1 MTATLECRSVSK
13 RYGPLRALDRVS
25 MQLEPGE
32 VRGLIGPNGSGKS
45 TLLRIIGGAEQAS
58 GGDIWFEGRRID
70 RFSAARRSRL
80 GIAMKFQIPSVFGSL
95 SVLENVVVAL
105 GRGIGILRWLSGRP
119 TVERREAERL
129 LELVGLS
136 DVKDVHAAHL
146 SHGQQQWLEI
156 AMATSVR
163 PRLLLLDEPT
173 AGMSPDERLAT
184 EKILRVVAEQAA
196 SIIVE
201 HDIDFVRRISDTIT
215 VLHLG
220 HMVGEG
226 TPDEVRELPQVRR
239 AYLGGVV

>member
-1 MTATLECRSVSK
+1 
-13 RYGPLRALDRVS
+13 
-25 MQLEPGE
+25 
-32 VRGLIGPNGSGKS
+32 
-45 TLLRIIGGAEQAS
+45 
-58 GGDIWFEGRRID
+58 
-70 RFSAARRSRL
+70 
-80 GIAMKFQIPSVFGSL
+80 
-95 SVLENVVVAL
+95 
-105 GRGIGILRWLSGRP
+105 
-119 TVERREAERL
+119 
-129 LELVGLS
+129 
-136 DVKDVHAAHL
+136 
-146 SHGQQQWLEI
+146 
-156 AMATSVR
+156 MATSVR